1 MVGLCDQH
9 DCVDGVATKPRPDLL
24 VAPEALLEEGLAALD
39 IAAKCL
45 GEPGGVV
52 EIETNISILIEM
64 LMSITLLSK
73 RYSFQ
78 TSQFSDYRT
87 ITAYARSA
95 RDSIPYL
102 TKYLI
107 SKVKPMPVN

>member
-73 RYSFQ
+73 RYSFCRQ
-78 TSQFSDYRT
+78 HTH
-87 ITAYARSA
+87 
-95 RDSIPYL
+95 
-102 TKYLI
+102 
-107 SKVKPMPVN
+107 